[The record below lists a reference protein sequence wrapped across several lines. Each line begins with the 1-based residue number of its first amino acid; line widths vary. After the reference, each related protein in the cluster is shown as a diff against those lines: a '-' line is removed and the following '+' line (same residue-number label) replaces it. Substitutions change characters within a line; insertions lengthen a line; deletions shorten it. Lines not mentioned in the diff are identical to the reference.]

1 MDLVDDMTI
10 TLTGAGR
17 ARLAVR
23 GEVDGTNA
31 VRLRQAIVDAGLDGA
46 GEVEVD
52 LAEVTFMDSTG
63 LRALADASKELGP
76 VELVLCRVPRQVA
89 RILEITSICRGLRCV
104 Q

>member
-10 TLTGAGR
+10 TLTGTGR

-23 GEVDGTNA
+23 
-31 VRLRQAIVDAGLDGA
+31 